1 MANPLLDRVL
11 PADLAERQQII
22 EFEGK
27 IGGFERLTSIV
38 DADLASLEVPVR
50 PMHWAEKPVSVRLAF
65 SWLDADRRVPSLEG
79 AVKTVLSTV
88 CQRCLEPFEMPV
100 DTTFNILF
108 SDEEQDGAELEAP
121 GFESWA
127 LDDGG
132 ARLYDIVEES
142 LVMALPLAPV
152 HRAPT
157 DCGPLAGSLTKAA
170 PETTRPFADLRAQLK
185 KSDD

>member
-1 MANPLLDRVL
+1 MVNPLLDRVL
-11 PADLAERQQII
+11 PAELAERRQVI
-22 EFEGK
+22 EFAGK
-27 IGGFERLTSIV
+27 VGGFERLKSIV
-38 DADLASLEVPVR
+38 DAELASLDVQVR
-50 PMHWAEKPVSVRLAF
+50 PTHWAEKPVSARLAF
-65 SWLDADRRVPSLEG
+65 SWLDADRQVPLLEG
-79 AVKTVLSTV
+79 AAKTVLSVV

-108 SDEEQDGAELEAP
+108 RDEEQDGAGLDAP
-121 GFESWA
+121 EFESWV

-170 PETTRPFADLRAQLK
+170 PETTRPFADLRAQMK
-185 KSDD
+185 NADE